1 MRKTVQAMVPFCHF
15 PMISR
20 PVFLTFLFC
29 CALILYG
36 SQFWCASQLFAQAYN
51 FSALDK
57 LLQDSVAKISGLGGG
72 YTLVLIKD
80 GREIYNKTFTTP
92 SRMYSADRLV
102 PIASASKWLSAGVVM
117 GMVDDGTWKLDD
129 SAGKFL
135 SYATGDKARMTVRQ
149 MFSMTS
155 GIAEDGNSVEDDIL
169 RNSAIT
175 MDSAVR
181 AILALPLATQPGA
194 SMAYGGRGMQTAG
207 RCAEVAS
214 KLNLPSGEAWDTL
227 FARYVARPLGM
238 RFTFFT
244 NANNPGVAGNVV
256 SSANEYK
263 IYLQMLLNDGVW
275 NGKRILSQSIINEMK
290 LDQTR
295 GAPIL
300 YSPYAAL
307 APFVPG
313 VDRNTR
319 YALGH
324 WREVVDA
331 ATGDVLESSSQGAF
345 GFSPWI
351 DWRRNL
357 VGVFSVQSQL
367 RTVEPT
373 YLRMKQIIRETLDR
387 VTGIQALD
395 DDSVFRISPN
405 PASDVLRMEGMT
417 GATELSVTNVLGQIV
432 LKQTSIQLPATVDI
446 SLLSEGC
453 YFLHIRLKN
462 QTYTKPIHVVR

>member
-1 MRKTVQAMVPFCHF
+1 MRQIT
-15 PMISR
+15 
-20 PVFLTFLFC
+20 LFTIV
-29 CALILYG
+29 LIFT
-36 SQFWCASQLFAQAYN
+36 SARLFAQTYN

-57 LLQDSVAKISGLGGG
+57 LLQDSVVKISGLGGG

-80 GREIYNKTFTTP
+80 GREIYNKTFMAP
-92 SRMYSADRLV
+92 NRMYSADRLV

-117 GMVDDGTWKLDD
+117 AMVDDGTWRLDD

-135 SYATGDKARMTVRQ
+135 SYAAGDKARMTVRQ

-155 GIAEDGNSVEDDIL
+155 GIREDGGSTGDDIL

-175 MDSAVR
+175 MDSAAR
-181 AILALPLATQPGA
+181 AILALPLATPPGG
-194 SMAYGGRGMQTAG
+194 SMAYGGRGMQVAG

-214 KLNLPSGEAWDTL
+214 KVNLPSGEAWDTL

-263 IYLQMLLNDGVW
+263 VYLQMLLNGGVW

-313 VDRNTR
+313 VDKNTR

-324 WREVVDA
+324 WREVVDVA
-331 ATGDVLESSSQGAF
+331 SGEVMESSSQGAF

-351 DWRRNL
+351 DWRRNV

-367 RTVEPT
+367 ISVEPT
-373 YLRMKQIIRETLDR
+373 YLRLKQLVRT
-387 VTGIQALD
+387 ALD
-395 DDSVFRISPN
+395 ASTSVQSSDDEQFRASPN
-405 PASDVLRMEGMT
+405 PANDVLRIEGVE
-417 GATELSVTNVLGQIV
+417 GASNFTISNILGQTV
-432 LKQTSIQLPATVDI
+432 LMLPDVQMPAMLDVSSLPSGLYLLRIGTKQTIHTQTVQV
-446 SLLSEGC
+446 L
-453 YFLHIRLKN
+453 R
-462 QTYTKPIHVVR
+462 